1 MIDQLQN
8 YFGMTYRQ
16 CARKTVFEMKKPIGA
31 ILFHCSKASNLD
43 TKHQIC
49 PREPGIWCKF
59 QTDKQNKTTYK
70 DKTELPSAAKQ
81 LIKPIFIFLSNHEL
95 LKKMFAW

>member
-8 YFGMTYRQ
+8 YFGITYRQ
-16 CARKTVFEMKKPIGA
+16 CARKTVFEMKKAIGA
-31 ILFHCSKASNLD
+31 VLFHCSKASNLD

-59 QTDKQNKTTYK
+59 QADKQNKTT
-70 DKTELPSAAKQ
+70 
-81 LIKPIFIFLSNHEL
+81 
-95 LKKMFAW
+95 

>member
-49 PREPGIWCKF
+49 PREPGIW
-59 QTDKQNKTTYK
+59 
-70 DKTELPSAAKQ
+70 
-81 LIKPIFIFLSNHEL
+81 
-95 LKKMFAW
+95 